1 MTLYLVGGGEERYV
15 VEKRGMTGFIKAIF
29 ARFNEPRSFPDDPK
43 ETAKLGAIT
52 VRSFREKA
60 HLWWTIPVIFENGDR
75 RGAKL
80 WDWSPWES
88 VLWFLDGFDLTAAK
102 AECD

>member
-29 ARFNEPRSFPDDPK
+29 ARFNEPRSLPDDPK

-52 VRSFREKA
+52 MRSSSCEALGLVSLGICSLVF
-60 HLWWTIPVIFENGDR
+60 G
-75 RGAKL
+75 
-80 WDWSPWES
+80 
-88 VLWFLDGFDLTAAK
+88 WF
-102 AECD
+102 